1 MTMKRWPAVL
11 ALLAS
16 GLGLLFGTN
25 STLDYAKHLD
35 RSLHD
40 VHCSFI
46 PGAAPTADA
55 EACRAAMYSPYSA
68 ILKESYWGGIPIS
81 LFSLGAFSFFAGVAL
96 YLVLA
101 GPRASRGVQRTFGVL
116 SLGPLLTSI
125 VMFAI
130 SLIKLGAL
138 CNTCVG
144 IYISSALLAIGGIAM
159 LLRPNVDLAN
169 LSSGPTASPYAVAA
183 VGLMALG
190 VTTLVPGALY
200 AAAMPDH
207 SRFLGN
213 CGTLKKPAVP
223 ELLTLKTSSPVKS
236 AIMFEDPLCPT
247 CKAFHQRLVI
257 GELFEKLEPKLVL
270 FPLDSACNWM
280 LSEPLH
286 PGACIVSKAVICG
299 GAQAREVLEW
309 AYDEQEALTAAGKAG
324 DKQLTAL
331 IQTRFGAKMIACMGS
346 AATKNTLN
354 KHLHYA
360 VDNSIAVSTPQ
371 LYLGDQRFCDEDS
384 DIGLS
389 YTMAKLAPEVVR

>member
-1 MTMKRWPAVL
+1 MIMKRLPAAL

-68 ILKESYWGGIPIS
+68 ILKETYWGGIPIS
-81 LFSLGAFSFFAGVAL
+81 LFSLGAFAFFAGVAL
-96 YLVLA
+96 YLLLA
-101 GPRASRGVQRTFGVL
+101 GSNAPRSVQRSFGVL

-125 VMFAI
+125 FMFVI
-130 SLIKLGAL
+130 SLVKLGAL

-144 IYISSALLAIGGIAM
+144 IYIASALLAISGLVIFF
-159 LLRPNVDLAN
+159 RPNQTPDAAL
-169 LSSGPTASPYAVAA
+169 GPSASPYSVAA
-183 VGLMALG
+183 VGVLTLG
-190 VTTLVPGALY
+190 VATLLPAVLY
-200 AAAMPDH
+200 ASAMPDH

-223 ELLTLKTSSPVKS
+223 ELLVLNTSSPKQQ

-247 CKAFHQRLVI
+247 CKAFHQRLVV
-257 GELFEKLEPKLVL
+257 GDMFDKLAPKLAL

-280 LSEPLH
+280 LTEPLH

-324 DKQLTAL
+324 DKPLTAL
-331 IQTRFGAKMIACMGS
+331 IQARFGPKMIACMGS

-371 LYLGDQRFCDEDS
+371 LFLDDQRFCDEDS

-389 YTMAKLAPEVVR
+389 YTMAKLAPEVVK